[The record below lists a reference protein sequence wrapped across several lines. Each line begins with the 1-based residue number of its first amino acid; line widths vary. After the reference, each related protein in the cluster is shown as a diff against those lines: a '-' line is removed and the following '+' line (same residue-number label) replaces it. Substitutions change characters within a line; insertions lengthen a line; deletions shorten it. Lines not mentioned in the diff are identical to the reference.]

1 MKNKILIFIYK
12 IIFFFKGIKY
22 KKINNL
28 IFLGSKY
35 GGKYFHNIG
44 VLKNKYVISAGLG
57 EDASF
62 DIELINK
69 TGCKVIL
76 IDPTPRSIEH
86 YKKIIM
92 SVGKKNE
99 LNYNLNG
106 NQPVK
111 AYNLVKINSNNLKLV
126 KRALYNRNLKKINFY
141 SPLIINHVSHSLITS
156 KNKYFE
162 TTRKIQVATVTLKKI
177 LQTFKIKNVELI
189 KLDIEGAEID
199 VIENIIKNAIFPN
212 QILVEFDDLMGFK
225 INNLNR
231 FIRTHNLLTDNGY
244 NLIKTKDNFPNM
256 LYLRNQ

>member
-1 MKNKILIFIYK
+1 
-12 IIFFFKGIKY
+12 
-22 KKINNL
+22 
-28 IFLGSKY
+28 
-35 GGKYFHNIG
+35 
-44 VLKNKYVISAGLG
+44 
-57 EDASF
+57 
-62 DIELINK
+62 
-69 TGCKVIL
+69 
-76 IDPTPRSIEH
+76 
-86 YKKIIM
+86 
-92 SVGKKNE
+92 
-99 LNYNLNG
+99 
-106 NQPVK
+106 
-111 AYNLVKINSNNLKLV
+111 
-126 KRALYNRNLKKINFY
+126 
-141 SPLIINHVSHSLITS
+141 LITS